1 MPIMDDSLDQ
11 ILEEMARIVKI
22 KNQVHGSYHYGRVL
36 MTEAADQLDTNVVWA
51 LRTMRKARRSFEEE
65 CKVARRYNSFTAKWN
80 RLDPYH
86 FGDEERRLEAQLYD
100 LMKEGEFEQ
109 CQPVLARLEELL
121 DQDLADNIEIGLL
134 LEVLDPEIPL
144 GKGTTL
150 TLVLHNSS
158 AFSIHV
164 DSIVGRSPQ
173 ATIYVLDFFKGEMKS
188 GDKRKCQLNVIPKVE
203 GDIAVEIEA
212 VVGNDSRLMHIK
224 KGFSL
229 KVEPPAQV
237 VQFVQAVTPNE
248 MRYAQPI
255 ASSSA
260 SLRAP
265 SSFDPLELVVSG
277 SVDQWTIC
285 LSVFAK
291 GRSPID
297 LSGMARN
304 DPSYVKADGYANL
317 FKALLVMRYDRT
329 VDWESWFEE
338 NGFTGEDY
346 TKRCAKLLHRM
357 GFTKDRSVELD
368 IDGSVG
374 SSNIEN
380 LIGAMQIASGEIKR
394 QERSR
399 KSWTVEGE
407 LDGDRFSLLVEKN
420 VTKDEKGKAVAAV
433 FRIVSG

>member
-1 MPIMDDSLDQ
+1 MPILDDPLDQ

-36 MTEAADQLDTNVVWA
+36 MVEAADQLGTNVLWA
-51 LRTMRKARRSFEEE
+51 LRTMHKARRSFEEE
-65 CKVARRYNSFTAKWN
+65 CEVARRYNSFTAKWN
-80 RLDPYH
+80 RMGSYH

-100 LMKEGEFEQ
+100 LLKEGEFEQ
-109 CQPVLARLEELL
+109 CQPVLARLEELV
-121 DQDLADNIEIGLL
+121 DQDLADHIEIGLL
-134 LEVLDPEIPL
+134 LEVPDPEIPL
-144 GKGTTL
+144 GRGTTL
-150 TLVLHNSS
+150 SLVLHNNSS
-158 AFSIHV
+158 FPFHI
-164 DSIVGRSPQ
+164 DSIIGRSPQ
-173 ATIYVLDFFKGEMKS
+173 ATIRVLDFFKGEMKPS
-188 GDKRKCQLNVIPKVE
+188 DKRKCQLNVIPKVE

-212 VVGNDSRLMHIK
+212 VVENDSRLININ

-248 MRYAQPI
+248 MRYAQPT
-255 ASSSA
+255 APPVPP
-260 SLRAP
+260 RAP

-277 SVDQWTIC
+277 SVDQWAVC
-285 LSVFAK
+285 LSVFVRS
-291 GRSPID
+291 RSPID
-297 LSGMARN
+297 LTGMAQN
-304 DPSYVKADGYANL
+304 DPGYVKADGYANL
-317 FKALLVMRYDRT
+317 FKALLAMHYDRT

-338 NGFTGEDY
+338 NGFIGEDY
-346 TKRCAKLLHRM
+346 TKRCAKLLHRL

-407 LDGDRFSLLVEKN
+407 MDGDRFSLLVEKS
-420 VTKDEKGKAVAAV
+420 VKKDEKGKAVAAV